1 MGGRVWRQLGFHI
14 YKVRIIV
21 QPDGVREDGEPV

>member
-1 MGGRVWRQLGFHI
+1 MTVKIRTADLVVVFSNI

-21 QPDGVREDGEPV
+21 QFSKNV